1 MEIFLKNR
9 HMKKIWLKIQ
19 KFWYSRLAN
28 PVIAKGEIW
37 PWWEKWGIGE
47 IPEHSDVADMIEW
60 KLKNRKI

>member
-1 MEIFLKNR
+1 
-9 HMKKIWLKIQ
+9 MKKIWLKIQ